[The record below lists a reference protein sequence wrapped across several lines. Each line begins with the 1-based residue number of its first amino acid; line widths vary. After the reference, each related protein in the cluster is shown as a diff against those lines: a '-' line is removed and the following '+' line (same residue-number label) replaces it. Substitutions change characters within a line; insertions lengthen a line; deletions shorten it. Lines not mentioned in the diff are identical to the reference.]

1 MQNFLTKFN
10 YQEKVEG
17 EQEKIMV
24 TQEEVMEEQQD
35 NTLSNAEKI
44 LSQMQ
49 TTLSN
54 IKETKQSQTEISGK
68 IQELTIL
75 LAEKQAEEVKVTE
88 QLLELEIEWQDL
100 TKKLNSFSDLN
111 VSGD

>member
-24 TQEEVMEEQQD
+24 TQEVMEEQQD

-88 QLLELEIEWQDL
+88 QLLKLEIEWQDL